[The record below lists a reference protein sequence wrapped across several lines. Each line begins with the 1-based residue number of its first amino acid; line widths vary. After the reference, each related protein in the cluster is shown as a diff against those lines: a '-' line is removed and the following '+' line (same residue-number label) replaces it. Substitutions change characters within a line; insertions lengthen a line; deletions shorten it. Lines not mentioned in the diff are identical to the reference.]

1 MRHCG
6 MASADDPPSRDT
18 SESECFVILPLGAA
32 NSDVR
37 KRSNQIFHHV
47 ITPAVE
53 PLGFKV
59 TRGDTLEQS
68 GQISSQIIEKLLNA
82 ELVVA
87 DLTDHNPNVFYELA
101 VRHSVGKPYI
111 QVIAEAQK
119 LPFDIQGIRTVSFLH
134 TDLDSVDDAKNS
146 IAGMA
151 RSFQEGARVETPLNY
166 TMDLQSLRHS
176 EDSDK
181 RGIAEI
187 IDEVSALKRL
197 VVASRARHPKSQDIV
212 VLRSAIEE
220 LLRTRDLA
228 PWDIPDLRTSQTSP
242 EHDRWAKALLSG
254 LLPPPQPVA
263 DDDMPF

>member
-1 MRHCG
+1 
-6 MASADDPPSRDT
+6 MASDDGPPSRDT

-187 IDEVSALKRL
+187 IDEVSALKRW
-197 VVASRARHPKSQDIV
+197 VMATNRIRTPKAEDMV

-220 LLRTRDLA
+220 LLRNQSVT
-228 PWDIPDLRTSQTSP
+228 PWDLPDLRTTQTSH
-242 EHDRWAKALLSG
+242 EHDRWVKTLLSYWD
-254 LLPPPQPVA
+254 PPPQPVA
-263 DDDMPF
+263 DDEMPF